1 MVRAPQ
7 QNIGGGT
14 SDLAEL
20 AAEADQDLA
29 AYRRSVKL
37 ARCCRSFAGRPD
49 EVPQVRKFVALVLQ
63 DFPAAADVVLMADE
77 LATNAVQH
85 SQSGEPGGRFS
96 VLVETGD
103 AGWIWLGV
111 EDAGGPTP
119 PQLRSPA
126 AGGGQEGGRGLQ
138 IVDGLAS
145 AWGVT
150 GDVAGRTVWFRVS

>member
-1 MVRAPQ
+1 
-7 QNIGGGT
+7 
-14 SDLAEL
+14 
-20 AAEADQDLA
+20 
-29 AYRRSVKL
+29 
-37 ARCCRSFAGRPD
+37 
-49 EVPQVRKFVALVLQ
+49 
-63 DFPAAADVVLMADE
+63 MADE

-85 SQSGEPGGRFS
+85 SRSGEPGGRFS
-96 VLVETGD
+96 VLVETAD
-103 AGWIWLGV
+103 PGWIWLGV
-111 EDAGGPTP
+111 EDEGGPTP

>member
-1 MVRAPQ
+1 LARVPQ
-7 QNIGGGT
+7 QNTGGGT
-14 SDLAEL
+14 SDLEV
-20 AAEADQDLA
+20 AADAGQDVA
-29 AYRRSVKL
+29 GYRGFLKL

-49 EVPQVRKFVALVLQ
+49 EVPRVRKFVALVLR
-63 DFPAAADVVLMADE
+63 DFTAATDVVLMAGE

-85 SQSGEPGGRFS
+85 SQSGQPGGRFS

-103 AGWIWLGV
+103 PGWIWLGV
-111 EDAGGPTP
+111 QDAGGPTP
-119 PQLRSPA
+119 PRLRSPA
-126 AGGGQEGGRGLQ
+126 AAGGLEGGRGLQ